1 MNTPSKGN
9 AEEVAPRGPLFH
21 CPAGP
26 SNLLC
31 LSGWLVSEGGNI
43 IKVLFIGDI
52 VGNTGRKALKA
63 TLPHLKSKYNPHII
77 VANGE
82 NAAAG
87 RGINANI
94 AKEFFEQG
102 IHGLTMGN
110 HTWDNKEIFDFI
122 DDEPRMVRPANFPPG
137 TPGLGFTV
145 VKGNGKELAIVNL
158 MGRTFLP
165 AIDDPFRAADE
176 IVAKLAK
183 KHKCILVDFH
193 AEATSE
199 KIAMGWH
206 LDGRASM
213 VVGTHTHVQ
222 SNDDTILPQGTAYLT
237 DTGMVGSREGILGM
251 ERTAVLRKF
260 TTQLPVRFQVCEGKW
275 HFHAVLVDI
284 DEATGKAQKI
294 QKIRLLEDEWLMD

>member
-1 MNTPSKGN
+1 M
-9 AEEVAPRGPLFH
+9 
-21 CPAGP
+21 
-26 SNLLC
+26 
-31 LSGWLVSEGGNI
+31 
-43 IKVLFIGDI
+43 
-52 VGNTGRKALKA
+52 
-63 TLPHLKSKYNPHII
+63 
-77 VANGE
+77 
-82 NAAAG
+82 
-87 RGINANI
+87 
-94 AKEFFEQG
+94 G

-122 DDEPRMVRPANFPPG
+122 DDEPRMVRPANFPEG
-137 TPGLGFTV
+137 TPGTGHTV
-145 VKGNGKELAIVNL
+145 IRAGGKELALINL

-176 IVAKLAK
+176 LVAALSK

-206 LDGRASM
+206 LDGRASL

-237 DTGMVGSREGILGM
+237 DAGMVGSREGILGM

-275 HFHAVLVDI
+275 QFHGCVVDI
-284 DEATGKAQKI
+284 DEATGRARKLE
-294 QKIRLLEDEWLMD
+294 KIRSMEDEWIME